1 MVRDSTEWLGGSAQA
16 VAESLVDF
24 TKSAEFLS
32 EESSLVQEYDQKWI
46 GVCAGEVR
54 AVEDNLDALLSSLDS
69 QGIPRSNVVVRFVE
83 REQRA
88 LFL

>member
-16 VAESLVDF
+16 VAESLADF
-24 TKSAEFLS
+24 TKSSRFLS
-32 EESSLVQEYDQKWI
+32 EASGLVQKYDRKWV
-46 GVCAGEVR
+46 GVHAGEVR
-54 AVEDNLDALLSSLDS
+54 AAEDNLDALLNSLDS
-69 QGIPRSNVVVRFVE
+69 QGIPRSDTVVRFVE